1 MKYCDLH
8 THTNGSDGTDTPYEL
23 CQNAKK
29 IGLGAIAITDHNTVK
44 NIFELEKCAKEMG
57 LDYILGS
64 EITTEHNGKEVHML
78 CMCINKNN
86 APCVADF
93 TDVMQKSKRQGNLN
107 LAKKLREGGYQ
118 IYLENLEKRF
128 GDNINR
134 AHFAK
139 VLVEM
144 GVVATMKEAFSG
156 ILKEGNGFYI
166 PSERPTTVDTIKRIR
181 EWKCVPVLA
190 HPLLSFIPEKLE
202 EALPLFKQAGLIGM
216 EAYYPKFT
224 QEQTDY
230 LLSFCEKYSLIPLG
244 GSDYHGA
251 NKTDADLGS
260 ARVPYSCYENLKN
273 AYRQIN

>member
-29 IGLGAIAITDHNTVK
+29 TGLSAIAITDHNTVK
-44 NIFELEKCAKEMG
+44 NIFELEKCAKEMS

-78 CMCINKNN
+78 CMCINENN
-86 APCVADF
+86 AHCVANF
-93 TDVMQKSKRQGNLN
+93 TDIMQKTKRQGNLN
-107 LAKKLREGGYQ
+107 LAKNLRAIGYE
-118 IYLENLEKRF
+118 IYLEDLEKRF

-144 GVVATMKEAFSG
+144 GAVATMKEAFSG
-156 ILKEGNGFYI
+156 ILKEGNGIYF
-166 PSERPTTVDTIKRIR
+166 PSERPTTVDAIRHIR

-190 HPLLSFIPEKLE
+190 HPLLNFTPEALE
-202 EALPLFKQAGLIGM
+202 NALPLFIKAGLIGM
-216 EAYYPKFT
+216 EAYYTKFDSD
-224 QEQTDY
+224 QTKY
-230 LLSFCEKYSLIPLG
+230 LLSLCEKFNLIPSG
-244 GSDYHGA
+244 GSDYHGT

-260 ARVPYSCYENLKN
+260 ANVPYSCYENIKN
-273 AYRQIN
+273 AYSKIN